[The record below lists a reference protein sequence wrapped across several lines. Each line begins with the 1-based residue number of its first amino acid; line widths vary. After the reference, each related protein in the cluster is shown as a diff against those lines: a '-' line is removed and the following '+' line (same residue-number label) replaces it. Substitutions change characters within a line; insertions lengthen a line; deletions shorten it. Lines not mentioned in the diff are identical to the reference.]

1 MGSHEPYTWLH
12 FSTGCVTNARSD
24 IDGMISFPCSLSPDV
39 SIQRHCVL
47 VANLPSSSYSCI
59 ESIKYYGKNY
69 EQLAKLMMEVRIWML
84 STIYNPKQREP

>member
-1 MGSHEPYTWLH
+1 
-12 FSTGCVTNARSD
+12 
-24 IDGMISFPCSLSPDV
+24 MISFPCSLSPDV

-69 EQLAKLMMEVRIWML
+69 EQLAKLMMEVRIL
-84 STIYNPKQREP
+84 INYTTRNRKSLDLVCAARKS